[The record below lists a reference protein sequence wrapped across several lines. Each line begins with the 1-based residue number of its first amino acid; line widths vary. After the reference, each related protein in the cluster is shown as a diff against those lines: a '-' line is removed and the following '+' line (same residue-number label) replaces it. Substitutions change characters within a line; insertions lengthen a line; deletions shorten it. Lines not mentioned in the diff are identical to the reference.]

1 MAEPT
6 PLKQQL
12 VNESNESIKKYAMTT
27 TMKYTREPCAYIMG
41 CPAHCSLAW
50 ADTITVTQQDRH
62 GVEFPCN
69 ATAYSTACAFRL
81 TTQKLSNICI
91 ADVLAGESTGDLF
104 LQSSNS
110 ESVLYVMTTQLLFY
124 YFFYLF
130 PLQGM
135 HGIEEEVYLSLPSV
149 VGENG
154 ITHVFSLKLTPEE
167 QTHLH
172 NSAKTLAAVI
182 AGIQF

>member
-1 MAEPT
+1 
-6 PLKQQL
+6 
-12 VNESNESIKKYAMTT
+12 MTT
-27 TMKYTREPCAYIMG
+27 TMKYTRKPCAYITG

-69 ATAYSTACAFRL
+69 ATAYSTACVFRL

-110 ESVLYVMTTQLLFY
+110 ESVLYVRTTQFLFY
-124 YFFYLF
+124 YFLF
-130 PLQGM
+130 ISSTG
-135 HGIEEEVYLSLPSV
+135 HAWNRGRGLSQSSIRGGWKWDHPRVLAETNTRGTNSPS
-149 VGENG
+149 
-154 ITHVFSLKLTPEE
+154 
-167 QTHLH
+167 QQRQ
-172 NSAKTLAAVI
+172 NSS
-182 AGIQF
+182 GSYRRD